1 MSAAGPRFT
10 DIHRLL
16 DERRELSSLGR
27 ALQLLVG
34 IPIMA
39 VVLHALVAGF
49 LEDGVDQLARTT
61 QAELLWIADR
71 NPYAADRTRQWMD
84 SSHDWLFRRSG
95 IEPLVMNGQNPVG
108 KQFARVAIPAYQG
121 IVASVQL
128 LALRLSTLVTA
139 MPLIGV
145 LIVVAVVEGMSNWYL
160 RRQNG
165 ARESSFLYHR
175 FKKAVKLA
183 LPALLVV
190 CLVPPVPVD
199 PVWVFLPFFSIIV
212 AGLAASLSFF
222 KKHI

>member
-1 MSAAGPRFT
+1 MSTAGPRFT

-49 LEDGVDQLARTT
+49 LEDGVDLLANTT
-61 QAELLWIADR
+61 QAELGWIADR

-95 IEPLVMNGQNPVG
+95 IERFVMNGQNPVG
-108 KQFARVAIPAYQG
+108 KQFARIALRAYQG

-128 LALRLSTLVTA
+128 LTLRLGTLVTA
-139 MPLIGV
+139 LPLIGV
-145 LIVVAVVEGMSNWYL
+145 LIVVAVVEGVSNWYL
-160 RRQNG
+160 RRQIG

-183 LPALLVV
+183 LLALLGVY
-190 CLVPPVPVD
+190 LVPPIPID
-199 PVWVFLPFFSIIV
+199 PVWVFLPFFSVTV
-212 AGLAASLSFF
+212 AALAAAVSLF
-222 KKHI
+222 KKHL